1 MLFGGLDTTPLR
13 SLLSKLVEPNEYGK
27 IYTLAGIAF
36 TLAGFFTSSAYQE
49 IYADTV
55 TYWPGFVYLIGS
67 SVLFIALVS
76 TLAGLNV
83 RCHNLSLKKDIF
95 LIFRAETSNLFQLQ
109 TYFIFFLNYNSLFLR
124 F

>member
-1 MLFGGLDTTPLR
+1 MIYYASALMLFGGLDTTPLR

-55 TYWPGFVYLIGS
+55 TYWPGFVYLVGS
-67 SVLFIALVS
+67 GVLFIALVS
-76 TLAGLNV
+76 VIVAQN
-83 RCHNLSLKKDIF
+83 
-95 LIFRAETSNLFQLQ
+95 FRWDAIASV
-109 TYFIFFLNYNSLFLR
+109 
-124 F
+124 